1 MEAAERTLAQ
11 DLPCELMPS
20 GDAIILT
27 RGTVIESERGPL
39 IAPSGDFYL
48 LQARGATYRARARP
62 VYE

>member
-11 DLPCELMPS
+11 DLASELMPT
-20 GDAIILT
+20 GDAVVLA

-39 IAPSGDFYL
+39 IAPNGDFYL